1 MDWILLIEQMMP
13 QMLMVAAPIM
23 IAGLGGIMSERSGI
37 VNIALEGIMLFG
49 AFAAGAIVILFE
61 SFGWFRQAPW
71 LSLVVAAIAGG
82 VFSLVLALSTI
93 TFSADHTIA
102 GTAVNLLAAGL
113 TVYFTQII
121 FQQQRSVAYK
131 RGFRKMTLP
140 YLSEIPV
147 IGGLFRNIYPT
158 IFIALALVLV
168 IWFVLFKTPYGLRLR
183 SCGENPHASAS
194 MGIDVIKM
202 RYSAVFISG
211 LLAGLA
217 GGAIVL
223 TVDTQFT
230 AVSIHGLGFIAVA
243 AVIFGKWN
251 PFGLLGAS
259 LFFGLSQTI
268 GVYANDIPII
278 QQLPNQLFSALPYIM
293 TVIALV
299 VFRGKSSAPKAAGD
313 IYDVSK
319 R

>member
-1 MDWILLIEQMMP
+1 MDWILLIEQMIP

-49 AFAAGAIVILFE
+49 AFSAGAIIILFE
-61 SFGWFRQAPW
+61 SFGLFTQGPW
-71 LSLVVAAIAGG
+71 LSLIVAAIAGG
-82 VFSLVLALSTI
+82 LFSLALALATI

-102 GTAVNLLAAGL
+102 GTAVNLLAAGI

-121 FQQQRSVAYK
+121 FKQQRSVAYK
-131 RGFRKMTLP
+131 RGFRKVVIP
-140 YLSEIPV
+140 YLSEIPL
-147 IGGLFRNIYPT
+147 IGGFFRNIYPT
-158 IFIALALVLV
+158 IFVALILVVV
-168 IWFVLFKTPYGLRLR
+168 IWFVLFKTAFGLRLR

-194 MGIDVIKM
+194 MGIDVIKT
-202 RYSAVFISG
+202 RYVAVFISG

-217 GGAIVL
+217 GGIIIL

-230 AVSIHGLGFIAVA
+230 SVSIHGLGFIAVA

-268 GVYANDIPII
+268 GIYASDIPLI
-278 QQLPNQLFSALPYIM
+278 QNLPVQLFSALPYAM
-293 TVIALV
+293 TVLALI
-299 VFRGKSSAPKAAGD
+299 VFRGKSVGPKAAGD

>member
-1 MDWILLIEQMMP
+1 MDWILLIEQMIP

-37 VNIALEGIMLFG
+37 VNIALEGLMLVGAFG
-49 AFAAGAIVILFE
+49 AGSAIILFE
-61 SFGWFRQAPW
+61 SFGWFTQGPW
-71 LSLVVAAIAGG
+71 ISLIVAAIAGG
-82 VFSLVLALSTI
+82 LFSLILALSII

-102 GTAVNLLAAGL
+102 GTAVNLLAAGI

-121 FQQQRSVAYK
+121 FKQQRTFSYK
-131 RGFRKMTLP
+131 RGFRKMSIP
-140 YLSEIPV
+140 YLSEIPLL
-147 IGGLFRNIYPT
+147 GGFFRNIYSS
-158 IFIALALVLV
+158 IIVALVLV
-168 IWFVLFKTPYGLRLR
+168 IIVWFVLYKTPFGLRLR

-194 MGIDVIKM
+194 MGIDVLKT
-202 RYSAVFISG
+202 RYIAIFISG

-217 GGAIVL
+217 GGIIVL

-230 AVSIHGLGFIAVA
+230 ISSIHGLGFISVA

-251 PFGLLGAS
+251 PFGLMGAA
-259 LFFGLSQTI
+259 LFFGLSQTV
-268 GVYANDIPII
+268 GVYASNIPII
-278 QQLPNQLFSALPYIM
+278 QNLPTQLFAALPYLM

-299 VFRGKSSAPKAAGD
+299 VFSGKSVGPKASGE
-313 IYDVSK
+313 IYDISK

>member
-49 AFAAGAIVILFE
+49 AFAAGAVIILFE
-61 SFGWFRQAPW
+61 SFGLFTQAPW
-71 LSLVVAAIAGG
+71 LSLIVAALAGG
-82 VFSLVLALSTI
+82 LFSLILAVSTI

-121 FQQQRSVAYK
+121 FQQQRSIAYK
-131 RGFRKMTLP
+131 RGFRKMVVP
-140 YLSEIPV
+140 YLSDIPLV
-147 IGGLFRNIYPT
+147 GGLFRNIYPT
-158 IFIALALVLV
+158 IFIALLLVLF
-168 IWFVLFKTPYGLRLR
+168 IWFILFKTPFGLRLR

-194 MGIDVIKM
+194 MGIDVIKT
-202 RYSAVFISG
+202 RYAAVFISG

-217 GGAIVL
+217 GGIIVL

-268 GVYANDIPII
+268 GVYASDIPFV
-278 QQLPNQLFSALPYIM
+278 QNLPTQLFSALPYVM
-293 TVIALV
+293 TVLALV
-299 VFRGKSSAPKAAGD
+299 VFKGKSVGPKAAGD

>member
-1 MDWILLIEQMMP
+1 MEWITLMERMMP

-61 SFGWFRQAPW
+61 SFGLFTQAPW
-71 LSLVVAAIAGG
+71 LSLIVAAIAGG
-82 VFSLVLALSTI
+82 VFSLTLAVSTI

-102 GTAVNLLAAGL
+102 GTAVNLIASGI

-121 FQQQRSVAYK
+121 FKQQRTVAYK
-131 RGFRKMTLP
+131 RGFRKMSIP
-140 YLSEIPV
+140 YLKEIPL
-147 IGGLFRNIYPT
+147 IGGLFTNIYPT
-158 IFIALALVLV
+158 IFIAIVLVFV
-168 IWFVLFKTPYGLRLR
+168 IWFVLFKTAFGLRLR

-194 MGIDVIKM
+194 MGVDVIKT
-202 RYSAVFISG
+202 RYAAVIISG
-211 LLAGLA
+211 ILAGLA
-217 GGAIVL
+217 GGVIVL

-230 AVSIHGLGFIAVA
+230 AVTIHGLGFIAVA

-251 PFGLLGAS
+251 PFGLLGAA

-268 GVYANDIPII
+268 GVYASDIPII
-278 QQLPNQLFSALPYIM
+278 QNLPNQLFSALPYIL
-293 TVIALV
+293 TVLALV
-299 VFRGKSSAPKAAGD
+299 VFRGKSVGPKAAGE

>member
-1 MDWILLIEQMMP
+1 
-13 QMLMVAAPIM
+13 M

-61 SFGWFRQAPW
+61 SFGWFSQAPW
-71 LSLVVAAIAGG
+71 LSLIVAAIAGG
-82 VFSLVLALSTI
+82 IFSLILAVSTI

-102 GTAVNLLAAGL
+102 GTAVNLIAAGI
-113 TVYFTQII
+113 TIYFTQII
-121 FQQQRSVAYK
+121 FNQQRTVAYK
-131 RGFRKMTLP
+131 RGFRKMVVP
-140 YLSEIPV
+140 YLSEIPL
-147 IGGLFRNIYPT
+147 IGGFFRGVYPT
-158 IFIALALVLV
+158 IFVAVLLVLF
-168 IWFVLFKTPYGLRLR
+168 IWFVLFKTPFGLRLR

-194 MGIDVIKM
+194 MGIDVIKT
-202 RYSAVFISG
+202 RYLAVFISG

-217 GGAIVL
+217 GGMIVL

-230 AVSIHGLGFIAVA
+230 ISSIHGLGFISVA

-268 GVYANDIPII
+268 GIYANRIPLI
-278 QQLPNQLFSALPYIM
+278 QSLPTQLFSALPYAL
-293 TVIALV
+293 TVIALL
-299 VFRGKSSAPKAAGD
+299 VFSGKSVGPKAAGE

>member
-1 MDWILLIEQMMP
+1 MQWITLMERMMP
-13 QMLMVAAPIM
+13 QMLMIAAPIM
-23 IAGLGGIMSERSGI
+23 IAGLGGIMSERVGI

-49 AFAAGAIVILFE
+49 AFAAASIIILFE
-61 SFGWFRQAPW
+61 SFGWFTQGPW
-71 LSLVVAAIAGG
+71 LSLIIAAIAGG
-82 VFSLVLALSTI
+82 IFSLILALSTI

-102 GTAVNLLAAGL
+102 GTAVNLLAAGI

-121 FQQQRSVAYK
+121 FNQQRSIAYK
-131 RGFRKMTLP
+131 RGFRKMSVPFLKD
-140 YLSEIPV
+140 IPLL
-147 IGGLFRNIYPT
+147 GGLFTNIYPT
-158 IFIALALVLV
+158 IFLALILVIV
-168 IWFVLFKTPYGLRLR
+168 IWFVLFKTPFGLRLR

-194 MGIDVIKM
+194 MGINVIKT
-202 RYSAVFISG
+202 RYIAVFISG

-217 GGAIVL
+217 GGIIVL

-268 GVYANDIPII
+268 GVYASDIPIV
-278 QQLPNQLFSALPYIM
+278 QNLPTELFSALPYIL
-293 TVIALV
+293 TVVALV
-299 VFRGKSSAPKAAGD
+299 VFRGKGVAPKAAGE

>member
-1 MDWILLIEQMMP
+1 MEWITLIERMMP
-13 QMLMVAAPIM
+13 QMLMIAAPIM
-23 IAGLGGIMSERSGI
+23 IAGLGGIMSERVGI

-49 AFAAGAIVILFE
+49 AFAAASIIILFE
-61 SFGWFRQAPW
+61 SFGWFTQGPW
-71 LSLVVAAIAGG
+71 LSLIIAAIAGG
-82 VFSLVLALSTI
+82 IFSLILALSTI

-102 GTAVNLLAAGL
+102 GTAVNLLAAGI

-121 FQQQRSVAYK
+121 FNQQRSIAYK
-131 RGFRKMTLP
+131 RGFRKMSVPFLKD
-140 YLSEIPV
+140 IPLL
-147 IGGLFRNIYPT
+147 GGLFTNIYPT
-158 IFIALALVLV
+158 IFLALFLVIV
-168 IWFVLFKTPYGLRLR
+168 IWFVLFKTPFGLRLR

-194 MGIDVIKM
+194 MGINVLKT
-202 RYSAVFISG
+202 RYMGVFISG

-217 GGAIVL
+217 GGIIVL

-268 GVYANDIPII
+268 GVYASDIPII
-278 QQLPNQLFSALPYIM
+278 QNLPTELFSALPYIL
-293 TVIALV
+293 TVAALV
-299 VFRGKSSAPKAAGD
+299 VFRGKGVAPKAAGE

>member
-1 MDWILLIEQMMP
+1 MP
-13 QMLMVAAPIM
+13 QMLMIAAPIM
-23 IAGLGGIMSERSGI
+23 IAGPGGIMSERVGI

-49 AFAAGAIVILFE
+49 AFAAASIIILFE
-61 SFGWFRQAPW
+61 SFGWFTQGPW
-71 LSLVVAAIAGG
+71 LSLIIAAIAGG
-82 VFSLVLALSTI
+82 IFSLILALSTI

-102 GTAVNLLAAGL
+102 GTAVNLLAAGI

-121 FQQQRSVAYK
+121 FNQQRSIAYK
-131 RGFRKMTLP
+131 RGFRKMSVPFL
-140 YLSEIPV
+140 EDIPLL
-147 IGGLFRNIYPT
+147 GGLFTNIYPT
-158 IFIALALVLV
+158 IFLALFLVIV
-168 IWFVLFKTPYGLRLR
+168 IWFVLFKTAFGLRLR

-194 MGIDVIKM
+194 MGINVIKT
-202 RYSAVFISG
+202 RYMGVFISG

-217 GGAIVL
+217 GGIIVL

-251 PFGLLGAS
+251 PFGLMGAA
-259 LFFGLSQTI
+259 LFFGLSQTV
-268 GVYANDIPII
+268 GVYASNIPII
-278 QQLPNQLFSALPYIM
+278 QNLPTQLFSALPYIL
-293 TVIALV
+293 TVAALV
-299 VFRGKSSAPKAAGD
+299 VFRGKGVAPKAAGE

>member
-1 MDWILLIEQMMP
+1 MEWITLIERMMP

-49 AFAAGAIVILFE
+49 AFAAASIIILFE
-61 SFGWFRQAPW
+61 SFGWFTQGPW
-71 LSLVVAAIAGG
+71 LSLIIAAIAGG
-82 VFSLVLALSTI
+82 LFSLILALSTI

-121 FQQQRSVAYK
+121 FKQQRTIAYK
-131 RGFRKMTLP
+131 RGFRKMSVP
-140 YLSEIPV
+140 YLSEIPL
-147 IGGLFRNIYPT
+147 IGGLFNNIYPT
-158 IFIALALVLV
+158 IFIALVLV
-168 IWFVLFKTPYGLRLR
+168 AIIWFVLFKTAFGLRLR

-194 MGIDVIKM
+194 MGIDVIKT
-202 RYSAVFISG
+202 RYAAVFISG
-211 LLAGLA
+211 ILAGLA
-217 GGAIVL
+217 GGIIVL

-251 PFGLLGAS
+251 PIGLLGAS

-268 GVYANDIPII
+268 GVYASDIPIV
-278 QQLPNQLFSALPYIM
+278 QNLPTQLFSALPYAL

-299 VFRGKSSAPKAAGD
+299 VFRGKSVGPKAVGE

>member
-1 MDWILLIEQMMP
+1 MEWITLIERMMP
-13 QMLMVAAPIM
+13 QMLMIAAPIM
-23 IAGLGGIMSERSGI
+23 IAGLGGIMSERVGI

-49 AFAAGAIVILFE
+49 AFAAASIIILFE
-61 SFGWFRQAPW
+61 SFGWFTQGPW
-71 LSLVVAAIAGG
+71 LSLIIAAIAGG
-82 VFSLVLALSTI
+82 IFSLILALSTI

-102 GTAVNLLAAGL
+102 GTAVNLLAAGI

-121 FQQQRSVAYK
+121 FNQQRSIAYK
-131 RGFRKMTLP
+131 RGFRKMSVPFL
-140 YLSEIPV
+140 EDIPLL
-147 IGGLFRNIYPT
+147 GGLFTNIYPT
-158 IFIALALVLV
+158 IFLALFLVIV
-168 IWFVLFKTPYGLRLR
+168 IWFVLFKTPFGLRLR

-194 MGIDVIKM
+194 MGINVIKT
-202 RYSAVFISG
+202 RYMGVFISG

-217 GGAIVL
+217 GGIIVL

-268 GVYANDIPII
+268 GVYASDIPII
-278 QQLPNQLFSALPYIM
+278 QNLPTELFSALPYIL
-293 TVIALV
+293 TVAALV
-299 VFRGKSSAPKAAGD
+299 VFRGKGVAPKAAGE